1 MIPLDKRYVSTEFF
15 DSREHPRF
23 GTWVGL
29 GDVGHEDVGDTAPYE
44 AAEAGKRRSRDSG
57 TRGRGTQKRRN
68 SGTWGLEDMLRKQ
81 LIFKFC
87 AELLLFVKYNFYFRC
102 SRERK

>member
-29 GDVGHEDVGDTAPYE
+29 GDLGHEDVGREIVRTP
-44 AAEAGKRRSRDSG
+44 
-57 TRGRGTQKRRN
+57 GRGTYRLQDTIN
-68 SGTWGLEDMLRKQ
+68 KQ
-81 LIFKFC
+81 HLIFFC
-87 AELLLFVKYNFYFRC
+87 
-102 SRERK
+102 

>member
-29 GDVGHEDVGDTAPYE
+29 GDVGHEDVGTRRRTKQRKRGSG
-44 AAEAGKRRSRDSG
+44 EAGTRELGDAGRKNAG
-57 TRGRGTQKRRN
+57 TQGRG
-68 SGTWGLEDMLRKQ
+68 D
-81 LIFKFC
+81 
-87 AELLLFVKYNFYFRC
+87 
-102 SRERK
+102 SRTCYANN

>member
-44 AAEAGKRRSRDSG
+44 AAEAGKRGSGEAG
-57 TRGRGTQKRRN
+57 TRELGDAARKNAGTQGRG
-68 SGTWGLEDMLRKQ
+68 D
-81 LIFKFC
+81 
-87 AELLLFVKYNFYFRC
+87 
-102 SRERK
+102 SRTCYANN